1 MAALEIQATPTP
13 QLRGIGGLARR
24 TVAEGAAGV
33 QVLLGAAVVLAAW
46 LVVVLGGRAVRPAV
60 VVGAVV
66 ALHALD
72 RFDQR
77 MAASLVARAEI
88 PAQPEAC
95 LRA

>member
-60 VVGAVV
+60 VGAVV

-72 RFDQR
+72 RLDQR
-77 MAASLVARAEI
+77 MAACLVARAEI